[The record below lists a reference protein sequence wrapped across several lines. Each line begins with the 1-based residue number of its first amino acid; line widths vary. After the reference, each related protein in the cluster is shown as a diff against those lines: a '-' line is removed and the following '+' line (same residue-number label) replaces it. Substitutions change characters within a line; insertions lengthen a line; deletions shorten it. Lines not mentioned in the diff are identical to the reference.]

1 MAAKA
6 KWQSV
11 WRNGEN
17 NRNKHQW
24 RKWQYVAKSIMAGEN
39 NGDIENVGEV
49 AVSMAAKW
57 RRRNNGSGEKHNG
70 EMAKNQ

>member
-17 NRNKHQW
+17 NRNKHQC
-24 RKWQYVAKSIMAGEN
+24 RQMAICGESIMAGEN
-39 NGDIENVGEV
+39 NGAIEM
-49 AVSMAAKW
+49 SAKW
-57 RRRNNGSGEKHNG
+57 RINGG
-70 EMAKNQ
+70 EMAKKK